1 MKLSRR
7 LEKLVEMTPKTECVA
22 DIGTD
27 HGYVPFALLESK
39 KADKVIA
46 TDINRKPLE
55 KAISLADSYNL
66 SAKINFRLGPGLTVL
81 KKNEVQGVII
91 AGMGGEMIK
100 DMIEIS
106 LDIVKQLDFLI
117 LQPAQNPEVIRQYV
131 YDKNFTILAEDLV
144 REDDGRFYEYL
155 RVVYDEEIMGF
166 SHDPMDFV
174 LSPLLVKKH
183 HPLMRAFITEKIKE
197 IQLIRSKLDLS
208 FASSRIKDR
217 ELAVKADY
225 FQEALKWL

>member
-27 HGYVPFALLESK
+27 HGYVPVALLEYK
-39 KADKVIA
+39 KVERVIA

-55 KAISLADSYNL
+55 KAVSLTDSYNL
-66 SAKINFRLGPGLTVL
+66 NGKIEFRLGPGLTVL
-81 KKNEVQGVII
+81 KKDEVQGVII

-100 DMIEIS
+100 DILEIS
-106 LDIVKQLDFLI
+106 LDLVKHMDFLI

-131 YDKNFTILAEDLV
+131 YDKHFTILAEDLV
-144 REDDGRFYEYL
+144 REDDGRFYEYF

-166 SHDPMDFV
+166 SHNPIDFIV
-174 LSPLLVKKH
+174 SPLLLKKH
-183 HPLMRAFITEKIKE
+183 HPLMREFLTEKIRE
-197 IQLIRSKLDLS
+197 NQQIRSKLDLS

-217 ELAVKADY
+217 ELSDQTAH

>member
-7 LEKLVEMTPKTECVA
+7 LEKLVEMTPKTECIA

-27 HGYVPFALLESK
+27 HGYVPMALLEYK
-39 KADKVIA
+39 KATKVIA

-66 SAKINFRLGPGLTVL
+66 TGKIDFRLGPGLTVL
-81 KKNEVQGVII
+81 KKNEAQGVII
-91 AGMGGEMIK
+91 AGMGGELIK

-106 LDIVKQLDFLI
+106 LDIVKELDFLI
-117 LQPAQNPEVIRQYV
+117 LQPAQNPEVIRQYL

-144 REDDGRFYEYL
+144 KEDDGRFYEYF
-155 RVVYDEEIMGF
+155 RVVYDGEIMGF
-166 SHDPMDFV
+166 SHDPIDFI
-174 LSPLLVKKH
+174 LSPLLLRRH
-183 HPLMRAFITEKIKE
+183 HPLMREYITEKMKE
-197 IQLIRSKLDLS
+197 IQLIRSKLDLG

-217 ELAVKADY
+217 ELASKVDH

>member
-7 LEKLVEMTPKTECVA
+7 LEKLVEMTPKTECIA

-27 HGYVPFALLESK
+27 HGYVPMALLEYK
-39 KADKVIA
+39 KANKVIA

-66 SAKINFRLGPGLTVL
+66 TGKIDFRLGPGLTVL
-81 KKNEVQGVII
+81 KRNEAQGVII
-91 AGMGGEMIK
+91 AGMGGELIK

-106 LDIVKQLDFLI
+106 LDIVKELDFLL
-117 LQPAQNPEVIRQYV
+117 LQPAQNPEVIRQYL

-144 REDDGRFYEYL
+144 KEDDGRFYEYF
-155 RVVYDEEIMGF
+155 RVVYDAEIMGF
-166 SHDPMDFV
+166 SHDPIDFI
-174 LSPLLVKKH
+174 LSPLLLKRH
-183 HPLMRAFITEKIKE
+183 HPLMREYITEKMKE
-197 IQLIRSKLDLS
+197 IQLIRSKLDLN

-217 ELAVKADY
+217 DLAIKVDH

>member
-7 LEKLVEMTPKTECVA
+7 LQKLVDLTPRTECVA

-27 HGYVPFALLESK
+27 HGYVPFALLEAK
-39 KADKVIA
+39 KVQRVIA

-66 SAKINFRLGPGLTVL
+66 TGKIDFRQGPGLTVL
-81 KKNEVQGVII
+81 KKGEVQGVII

-100 DMIEIS
+100 DILEIS

-117 LQPAQNPEVIRQYV
+117 LQPAQNPEVVREYV
-131 YDKNFTILAEDLV
+131 YDKHFTILQEDLV
-144 REDDGRFYEYL
+144 REDDGRFYEYF
-155 RVVYDEEIMGF
+155 RVVYDEAIMGF
-166 SHDPMDFV
+166 SHQPMDFI
-174 LSPLLVKKH
+174 LSPLLLKKH
-183 HPLMRAFITEKIKE
+183 HPLMREYITEKIRE
-197 IQLIRSKLDLS
+197 IQLIRSKLDLE

-217 ELAVKADY
+217 DLARKADH